1 MSLITMITVLMH
13 IRDNNTN
20 SKEERATIFST
31 EGKRERDRET
41 ERETATETHREE
53 NRTAKDV
60 AKKISSNRSKHDIH
74 MRTRRE
80 VQSS

>member
-1 MSLITMITVLMH
+1 MITVLMH

-31 EGKRERDRET
+31 EGKRERERDRET
-41 ERETATETHREE
+41 ERKTATETHREE

-74 MRTRRE
+74 MCTRRE